1 MSGLIDKIFGN
12 ETVDDA
18 PFPEIPPHTHD
29 GENSPLLAPSSIDS
43 LQIKAGAVNTIALA
57 DDSISSDKIIDDA
70 VLSGHLSAL
79 SVTEAKLANAAVA
92 TAKIKNGAVNASK
105 LIQTEAVITVSAQIE
120 DAVIISA
127 HIGTGVILNAHLG
140 NAIITTAKIVDAAV
154 KNAKIGDAE
163 ITSAK
168 IGNGEVQNAN
178 IGNAAIT
185 NAKIGSLA
193 VSEAKIAD
201 LAVSEA
207 KIQDLAVST
216 AKIDNLAITNA
227 KISTVSADKIT
238 AGTINLTS
246 TGYLAAPYG
255 GIKIGY
261 LRTIGGTPIYGL
273 QAGPGHGLMLDDGA
287 NGYARMWV
295 DDSGSRPLCIDT
307 TVNDRIF
314 FKASSG
320 NDIMRLYGDNAWD
333 GGHVDIMTSLRIG
346 TNQPSSPVAG
356 EMYWETSPSGMGTGG
371 RLMIYNGFSWHGV
384 AWFSDI

>member
-1 MSGLIDKIFGN
+1 MSNLSSAASSRKVRNKMAEFSFGN
-12 ETVDDA
+12 PQREPIRSEMTLEEMDKPREGSRA
-18 PFPEIPPHTHD
+18 ALIAGGRLNEISEGPFRIQCQEYYR
-29 GENSPLLAPSSIDS
+29 ESLAVTR
-43 LQIKAGAVNTIALA
+43 AVWQL
-57 DDSISSDKIIDDA
+57 
-70 VLSGHLSAL
+70 
-79 SVTEAKLANAAVA
+79 
-92 TAKIKNGAVNASK
+92 
-105 LIQTEAVITVSAQIE
+105 
-120 DAVIISA
+120 
-127 HIGTGVILNAHLG
+127 
-140 NAIITTAKIVDAAV
+140 VDAAV